1 VSFLFYRWELK
12 IAALVMATVLWFWVV
27 TSEKTDLTVVAAVD
41 MESVPA
47 GLEVVGG
54 RSETVDVDLHGLRS
68 VLARLGPDR
77 VRARASLA
85 GAHAGTIMVRLR
97 PDQVVVPAG
106 VSVVR
111 VQPSRVPITL
121 EPSRQVQV
129 PVVPKLVGTVRDGY
143 RVTRVSVT
151 PPEVAI
157 EGPQSIVS
165 RVSRLETQPVS
176 LADATTTIQLA
187 ADLDQ
192 PAEAAVR
199 FPGSRRV
206 QVVVEIGPAD
216 AGGERAPRGAPDA
229 RGAGPRG

>member
-1 VSFLFYRWELK
+1 MSVLLYRWELK
-12 IAALVMATVLWFWVV
+12 LAALVMAAVLWSWVV

-41 MESVPA
+41 FEGVPE
-47 GLEVVGG
+47 GLELVGG
-54 RSETVDVDLHGLRS
+54 RAETVDVDLHGLRS

-85 GAHAGTIMVRLR
+85 NAHAGTTMVRLR
-97 PDQVVVPAG
+97 ADQVVVPAG

-111 VQPSRVPITL
+111 VEPSRVPVTL

-129 PVVPKLVGTVRDGY
+129 PVIPKLVGTVRDGY
-143 RVTRVSVT
+143 RVTRVTVT
-151 PPEVAI
+151 PSEVAI
-157 EGPQSIVS
+157 EGPTSMVS
-165 RVSRLETQPVS
+165 RVARLETRPVS
-176 LADATTTIQLA
+176 LAGATSTIEQA

-199 FPGSRRV
+199 FAGARRV

-216 AGGERAPRGAPDA
+216 PGGDPASRTPTA
-229 RGAGPRG
+229 RPAGPRG